1 MQTTHSSDQEIAR
14 VSLQFDLTVG
24 SPEYQVFERCMT
36 EAKDG
41 LATTTRAQGQ
51 AQGKSEDEINA
62 EVIQAQARVTRSALV
77 ESWAY
82 QALRAQAERFQ
93 EQDAKKSEEAPPE
106 SNENESDVVPLKR
119 TPEGAIVPDEGNTE
133 AD

>member
-24 SPEYQVFERCMT
+24 SPEYQVFERCLQ

-41 LATTTRAQGQ
+41 IATTTRAQGQ
-51 AQGKSEDEINA
+51 AQGKSEEDINA
-62 EVIQAQARVTRSALV
+62 EVIQGQARVNRSALC
-77 ESWAY
+77 ESWIY
-82 QALRAQAERFQ
+82 QSLRSQAERFKEEDQ
-93 EQDAKKSEEAPPE
+93 QKKEESAPSNGESE
-106 SNENESDVVPLKR
+106 SVVPLKQDSR
-119 TPEGAIVPDEGNTE
+119 GAIIVDEGNTE